1 MDMLKCCFNPKVL
14 LGLGAV
20 ALGVLVFAPNLLASA
35 LPLLFVALCPLSML
49 IMMFGMR
56 GMGGM
61 AGQKAGQGEQ
71 TGVSGRYTCP
81 MHPDVQRDQ
90 PGRCPTCGMNLVAA
104 TPAQRSP
111 VAQMDATDAA
121 PSREAELAQLRA
133 QLQSL
138 NEQQAGLAQQV
149 ERLERSGEPPAVRE
163 AEAVARAAEGR
174 ARDSA

>member
-20 ALGVLVFAPNLLASA
+20 ALGVLLFAPNLLASA

-90 PGRCPTCGMNLVAA
+90 PGRCPICGMNLVAA
-104 TPAQRSP
+104 TPAQRSR
-111 VAQMDATDAA
+111 VAQMDGTDAA
-121 PSREAELAQLRA
+121 PSQETELALLRA

-138 NEQQAGLAQQV
+138 NEQQAALARQV
-149 ERLERSGEPPAVRE
+149 EHLEEAGAPAARSKALWE
-163 AEAVARAAEGR
+163 AEQVARSAESR
-174 ARDSA
+174 Q